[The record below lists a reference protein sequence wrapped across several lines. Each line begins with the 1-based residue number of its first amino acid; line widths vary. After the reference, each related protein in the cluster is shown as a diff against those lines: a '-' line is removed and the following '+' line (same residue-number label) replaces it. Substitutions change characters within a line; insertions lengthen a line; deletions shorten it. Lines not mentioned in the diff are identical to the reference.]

1 MSASTQS
8 VINASNSKAQPI
20 VSPEELRERLL
31 SPWPK
36 LGLRAILLIVFILL
50 IVGWS
55 VNASRPTE
63 VNRIK
68 GVWDVVY
75 HMADLVSRMLPPT
88 FELVD
93 TTKVTYNILGADV
106 TLGWPVII
114 GPLIETIQMA
124 IVGTIG
130 AVLMA
135 LPLSLL
141 AARNVSPHPS
151 IYQGTRLVLNFMRS
165 IPELVWAVLF
175 AAGVG
180 LGPFAGVLA
189 LAFGA
194 VGSLARV
201 YAEAIEQID
210 PQQVMALRA
219 TGANPFQTFR
229 YGVIPQ
235 AFPLFISYS
244 IVYFESNVRH
254 STILGLVGAGGI
266 GFYLFYYTNIGN
278 YQLVLGTTIALVLAV
293 TVIDRISSNLR
304 QRFI

>member
-1 MSASTQS
+1 MT
-8 VINASNSKAQPI
+8 INSQTAPKAQTPI
-20 VSPEELRERLL
+20 SPEA
-31 SPWPK
+31 
-36 LGLRAILLIVFILL
+36 LRAQILRPLPQLSFGSIALILFVLL
-50 IVGWS
+50 VIGWS
-55 VNASRPTE
+55 VNASKPTE
-63 VNRIK
+63 INRIK
-68 GVWDVVY
+68 GVGDVVG
-75 HMADLVSRMLPPT
+75 HMADLVGRMIPPT
-88 FELVD
+88 YELVD
-93 TTKVTYNILGADV
+93 STKTTYNILGHEII
-106 TLGWPVII
+106 LGWPVII
-114 GPLIETIQMA
+114 GGIVETVQMA

-135 LPLSLL
+135 LPLALL
-141 AARNVSPHPS
+141 AARNVSPHPVV
-151 IYQGTRLVLNFMRS
+151 YQGTRLFLNFMRS

-219 TGANPFQTFR
+219 TGAQPMQTFV
-229 YGVIPQ
+229 YGVVPQ
-235 AFPLFISYS
+235 SLPLLISYS

-278 YQLVLGTTIALVLAV
+278 YQLVLGTTIALVIAV
-293 TVIDRISSNLR
+293 TIIDRISSNLR